1 MTFQVGEFLLR
12 SPAWFSILVSWHSE
26 YPFMFPMTPI
36 AAALALLICTSAL
49 AAPAASGAAT
59 PGSLIT
65 QAQGLPAGFADHFFD
80 VPLAVRV
87 DLDHQLLGEALIVLS
102 PDDRVTLLEF
112 TDTGDSKV
120 PAATRDTWQGLLE
133 KGVALGACTQS
144 CPQKM
149 ISAYYNLESSQL
161 SILTQ
166 DVELSSEAPRFY
178 DQPDGGSLGLIINNQ
193 LNLNGG
199 QQDSLGGRYGL
210 QASSSVGNWSQV
222 FNLQLARQSGN
233 DQPMRHAI
241 HELYTQ
247 RELEGQF
254 FRLGHF
260 TPNSDGL
267 TRQLRSFGASP
278 DTALGIMYGSSDS
291 LAINNPKPSV
301 YPIYVTANR
310 QAAVEIYRNGLLI
323 NTQAVAAGLQTLDTR
338 PLPGGIYEVEVRL
351 VEDGLTTSTTQELVY
366 KPGNWRN
373 AEDRW
378 RYNLFAGR
386 ETKLFSNWDEQASGA
401 VTAGA
406 SLNYLL
412 HPRVILGLSARQVR
426 EQLQYGSSVDWT
438 VADNTSLYANVYQT
452 REHGTGLDL
461 QGLYSFGATNLVFS
475 HNRSWL
481 DTRDTYE
488 TLPDGT
494 RLRRNTFVGQASNSA
509 LSVNHRLDAK
519 NTLNMRVSHSQG
531 NVEGAGL
538 DLGWSRHDSFFGSD
552 ANWRFS
558 VFDRPG
564 SAGTNDQRNR
574 GVDVSL
580 SVNLGSEGRQISGS
594 IGTRTARDGGRDNN
608 ASITYR
614 QNLTDHVLQSVSA
627 TAITDTYGVGLSGMA
642 NFSTDVVSGD
652 GFVQRSSFNGD
663 FSGGLNLN
671 STFVAGAGKM
681 LLSSQ
686 YQGNGAGMIIDV
698 ETDLDEIAL
707 RADDLGG
714 GSAVL
719 RPGRNYVPVSA
730 YKSSSVSFDFEG
742 NHPPAANIQPARSS
756 YHLNKGGVDYRKIT
770 VMKTVTVL
778 GRLLDERGAPL
789 KGHHVINHASRGVSE
804 VDGFF
809 SMEMSAS
816 APTLQ
821 VRYQNQL
828 LCQFRLDPSTAPDEN
843 DVLMIGDLRCTPDTL
858 AEANHKGE
866 TAG

>member
-12 SPAWFSILVSWHSE
+12 SPAWFLILVSWHSE

-102 PDDRVTLLEF
+102 RDDRVTLLEF

-149 ISAYYNLESSQL
+149 ISAYYNLEGSQL

-373 AEDRW
+373 ADDRW

-580 SVNLGSEGRQISGS
+580 SVNLGSDGRQISGS